1 MVANH
6 RSVKTLS
13 CLAGSLAGSTSP
25 RLHSER
31 KQTMAHFDLVI
42 IGTGSGNSI
51 PGPEFEHLTIAIVE
65 DGLFG
70 GTCLNVG
77 CIPTKMFVHP
87 AELADAARH
96 GKALGIDAQ
105 LNAVD
110 WTGIRD
116 RIFGR
121 IDAIEAGGRQYREG
135 PECPNITV
143 FAGRGRFIEHK
154 TLHIDLHDG
163 GTSQVTADRFV
174 LAAGSHVVVP
184 TIPGLAAGPD
194 AAGTA
199 GAGTA
204 TFYTSDTIMRLDKL
218 PASIAILG
226 GGYIAAEFAHVFSS
240 FGVQVTQIARGKRLL
255 KSQDADVSAQFTKE
269 AAARYTVL
277 LETQV
282 SGVANTTDGVE
293 LQLHGP
299 DGTQTLRAEVLL
311 IATGRKPNGARLDVE
326 ATGVA
331 LDDHGRVVVD
341 EFQQTGVAGIYALGD
356 ISSHYQ
362 LKHVANHEGKVVKHN
377 LAHPD
382 SPISSDHRFV
392 PAAVFTDPQIASVG
406 ITEAHAIKAG
416 IPHAVK
422 IQNYSDIAAGWARE
436 DSGHFLKVLA
446 DPATG
451 LLLGAHAIGPEAAT
465 VIQPLIQAM
474 HFGQT
479 AHDVATK
486 QYWIHPALSELV
498 ENALLGLPTPLP
510 TH

>member
-1 MVANH
+1 MPDGA
-6 RSVKTLS
+6 S
-13 CLAGSLAGSTSP
+13 SLGESP
-25 RLHSER
+25 SYESRIM
-31 KQTMAHFDLVI
+31 THFDLVI

-51 PGPEFEHLTIAIVE
+51 PGPEFDHWNIAIVE

-96 GKALGIDAQ
+96 GRALGVDAQ

-110 WTGIRD
+110 WPGIRD

-121 IDAIEAGGRQYREG
+121 IDSIEEGGRRYRQG

-143 FAGRGRFIEHK
+143 FPGRARFTGHK
-154 TLHIDLHDG
+154 ALNVDLHDG
-163 GTSQVTADRFV
+163 GTAALTADRFV
-174 LAAGSHVVVP
+174 LAAGSHAMVP
-184 TIPGLAAGPD
+184 DVPGLAASPGTG
-194 AAGTA
+194 AAGG
-199 GAGTA
+199 GAV
-204 TFYTSDTIMRLDKL
+204 FHTSDTIMRLPEL

-277 LETQV
+277 LETKV
-282 SGVANTTDGVE
+282 TAVANSGDGVE

-299 DGTQTLRAEVLL
+299 DGTSAVRADVLL
-311 IATGRKPNGARLDVE
+311 VATGRTPNGAGLDVE
-326 ATGVA
+326 KTGVA
-331 LDDHGRVVVD
+331 LDAHGRVEVD
-341 EFQQTGVAGIYALGD
+341 AQQRTAVEGIYALGD
-356 ISSHYQ
+356 ISSKFQ
-362 LKHVANHEGKVVKHN
+362 LKHVANHEARVVKHN
-377 LAHPD
+377 LAH
-382 SPISSDHRFV
+382 SGQPISSDHRFV

-406 ITEAHAIKAG
+406 MTEAHAVKAG

-422 IQNYSDIAAGWARE
+422 VQKYSDIAAGWARE

-451 LLLGAHAIGPEAAT
+451 LLLGAHVIGPEAAT
-465 VIQPLIQAM
+465 VIQPLVQAM

-479 AHDVATK
+479 AHDVARG

-498 ENALLGLPTPLP
+498 ENALLGLPEATPAG
-510 TH
+510 